1 MIQYYVP
8 QILQKELKAQGRA
21 SKAVKYIYCPIH
33 SEEAT
38 SNMIIGA
45 CGSVHGFPELT
56 YKPLVQ
62 L

>member
-8 QILQKELKAQGRA
+8 QNLQKELKAQGHA
-21 SKAVKYIYCPIH
+21 SRAVKYIYCPIH

-38 SNMIIGA
+38 SNKIISA
-45 CGSVHGFPELT
+45 CGSVHGFPELM
-56 YKPLVQ
+56 YKPPVQ